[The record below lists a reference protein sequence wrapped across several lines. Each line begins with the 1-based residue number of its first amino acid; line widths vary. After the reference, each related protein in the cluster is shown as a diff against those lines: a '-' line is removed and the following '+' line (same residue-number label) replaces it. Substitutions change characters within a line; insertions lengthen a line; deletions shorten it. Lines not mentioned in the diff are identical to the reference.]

1 MTVENGGGLVAAKK
15 QQEPDEQR
23 AVQVV
28 EPKTEWTAEERR
40 ALAQRVY
47 DGDKAAVPELRRMFA
62 AHATSAAGLYEDLEQ
77 AMRRGYIQ
85 QMVADDALLQR
96 EVYAAQLALQ
106 QQEIEGE
113 HPTALER
120 VLVAQVVT
128 ARLALMC
135 AQVRPPAGVSAL
147 QQQEM
152 IDLAAKRLDRSV
164 LTLAKVRRLL
174 RPQIAQVNIA
184 ESGAQQLNV
193 AQMPAQPPA
202 RLPEPTE
209 SPDED

>member
-1 MTVENGGGLVAAKK
+1 MSSMTGEIGGCHVAARK

-23 AVQVV
+23 AVQVA
-28 EPKTEWTAEERR
+28 EPKTEWTTEERR
-40 ALAQRVY
+40 ALVQRVY

-62 AHATSAAGLYEDLEQ
+62 AHPPTAAGLYEDLEQ

-96 EVYAAQLALQ
+96 EVYAAQMQAQ
-106 QQEIEGE
+106 QKELEGE

-120 VLVAQVVT
+120 VLVAQIVT
-128 ARLALMC
+128 ARLTLMF
-135 AQVRPPAGVSAL
+135 AQVHPPAGVSAL

-193 AQMPAQPPA
+193 G
-202 RLPEPTE
+202 
-209 SPDED
+209 

>member
-1 MTVENGGGLVAAKK
+1 VAVRK

-40 ALAQRVY
+40 ALVKRVY
-47 DGDKAAVPELRRMFA
+47 GGDKGAVPELRRMFA
-62 AHATSAAGLYEDLEQ
+62 AHPATATGLYEDLDQ

-96 EVYAAQLALQ
+96 EVYAAQMQAQ
-106 QQEIEGE
+106 QQELEGE

-120 VLVAQVVT
+120 VLVAQIVT
-128 ARLALMC
+128 ARLALMF
-135 AQVRPPAGVSAL
+135 AQVHPPAGVSAL

-184 ESGAQQLNV
+184 GAGAQQLNV
-193 AQMPAQPPA
+193 AGTDT
-202 RLPEPTE
+202 LP
-209 SPDED
+209 